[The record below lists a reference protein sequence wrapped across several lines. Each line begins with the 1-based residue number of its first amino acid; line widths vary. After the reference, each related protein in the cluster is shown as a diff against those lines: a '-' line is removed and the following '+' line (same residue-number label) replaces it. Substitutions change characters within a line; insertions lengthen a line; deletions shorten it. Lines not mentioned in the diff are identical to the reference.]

1 MTLEQLA
8 QPRVPEKM
16 VDLLIGMPTVD
27 SIRTETVA
35 SMMNAIYPT
44 LHDHLFLKSAVISD
58 QRDRI
63 GLYAINAKVR
73 LFTHLLFID
82 SDITFPPEAIKKL
95 INDDKDIVS
104 GLYFKKNVN
113 PQPVAWFTDWKN
125 DGSVKF
131 RPFTCNGSQELVE
144 CGAVGMGFCL
154 IKTSVLHTEI
164 SKQYAN
170 VTVHYHSNNSYYNKM
185 RWIVYIEK
193 PLQPTSF
200 PPLPI
205 VLFHNWIYQNNK

>member
-8 QPRVPEKM
+8 QPRVPDKM

-131 RPFTCNGSQELVE
+131 RPFTCDGSQELVE

-154 IKTSVLHTEI
+154 IKTSVLIDMAANFHTFFQHMNGMGEDLSFCI
-164 SKQYAN
+164 RAQQLGYKIF
-170 VTVHYHSNNSYYNKM
+170 VD
-185 RWIVYIEK
+185 
-193 PLQPTSF
+193 TSF
-200 PPLPI
+200 KLGH
-205 VLFHNWIYQNNK
+205 VGSYIYDGGVQ